1 MAIFKIDDKN
11 ELYYEYV
18 PPKNGGFTC
27 VFVNALT
34 GDVSAW
40 NGSIGENLIKN
51 NDGYLVYNF
60 RGQAK
65 SKFETNLDLSA
76 ELIVSDLVNLV
87 NFVNPKN
94 MVLVGLSIGGLYA
107 AMSLSK
113 GVEAKGLVLINTLR
127 KPSERLNWINNAM
140 ANAVKFGGTS
150 LILDMTLP
158 VIASPKFLSK
168 MKNNALKYENYLGLD
183 DYTGVSKLMHGG
195 YTTSWDFDW
204 NKLDLPVLVMTGHY
218 DKVFRIEDD
227 INDLIKKLG
236 GIEERVYRFR
246 CVEAWSMTVPWA
258 GFPLNK
264 ILSLVEPK
272 KDAKFLKFETFYD
285 PEIAPGQ
292 KQKWYPWP
300 YQEGITIEEA
310 KNELSFLAT
319 GIYGKKL
326 PNQNGAPL
334 RLVLPWK
341 YGFKSIK
348 SIVKISFLAERPIG
362 LWEKLAPNEYGF
374 WANVNPKVSHPRW
387 SQETEQQL
395 GIDGRI
401 PTVKYNGYEE
411 QVSYLYKGLEKTLQ
425 DKLFR

>member
-1 MAIFKIDDKN
+1 MSILKIDDQN
-11 ELYYEYV
+11 EIYYEYV

-87 NFVNPKN
+87 NFINPKN
-94 MVLVGLSIGGLYA
+94 IVLVGLSIGGLYA

-168 MKNNALKYENYLGLD
+168 MKDNALKYENYLGLD
-183 DYTGVSKLMHGG
+183 DYNGVSKLMHGG
-195 YTTSWDFDW
+195 FTTNWDFDW
-204 NKLDLPVLVMTGHY
+204 SKLDLPVLILTGHF

-227 INDLIKKLG
+227 INNLIKNMKNVKR
-236 GIEERVYRFR
+236 IE
-246 CVEAWSMTVPWA
+246 VPEC
-258 GFPLNK
+258 GHLIPL
-264 ILSLVEPK
+264 E
-272 KDAKFLKFETFYD
+272 D
-285 PEIAPGQ
+285 PELFS
-292 KQKWYPWP
+292 YH
-300 YQEGITIEEA
+300 
-310 KNELSFLAT
+310 LSGFIISL
-319 GIYGKKL
+319 
-326 PNQNGAPL
+326 
-334 RLVLPWK
+334 K
-341 YGFKSIK
+341 Y
-348 SIVKISFLAERPIG
+348 
-362 LWEKLAPNEYGF
+362 
-374 WANVNPKVSHPRW
+374 
-387 SQETEQQL
+387 
-395 GIDGRI
+395 
-401 PTVKYNGYEE
+401 
-411 QVSYLYKGLEKTLQ
+411 
-425 DKLFR
+425 